1 MTEKKYNLLEKVAQ
15 ITADAILEEYNKEEL
30 TIKVD
35 DETIKINLK
44 DIALVKTIFNW

>member
-1 MTEKKYNLLEKVAQ
+1 MAV
-15 ITADAILEEYNKEEL
+15 
-30 TIKVD
+30 IKIQMPVD